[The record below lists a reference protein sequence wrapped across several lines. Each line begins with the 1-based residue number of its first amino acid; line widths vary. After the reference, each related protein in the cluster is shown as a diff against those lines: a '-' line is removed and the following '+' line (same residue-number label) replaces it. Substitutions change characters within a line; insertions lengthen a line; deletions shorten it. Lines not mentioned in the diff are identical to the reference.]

1 MKLSSTIFK
10 RAAVC
15 AACTAASAF
24 AHVSLNEPAAL
35 ANNGYRAV
43 FNVGHGCDGSPTKA
57 IRVSIPAGF
66 RGAKPLPKPGWVL
79 NVQVG
84 KLDKPYTSHGQAMTQ
99 DVTEIT
105 WTAAARENF
114 LPDSYFD
121 EFVLRGSLSD
131 AAGPMWFKVLQ
142 TCENGAVDWAQVP
155 ASGTS
160 TKGLKTPAA
169 LLEVIPS
176 EQVGH
181 QH

>member
-1 MKLSSTIFK
+1 MNFSSSIFK
-10 RAAVC
+10 LAAVC

-79 NVQVG
+79 STQVG
-84 KLDKPYTSHGQAMTQ
+84 KLDKPYTSHGQTVTQ
-99 DVTEIT
+99 DVVEIT
-105 WTAAARENF
+105 WTAAARENY
-114 LPDSYFD
+114 LPDAYFD

-142 TCENGAVDWAQVP
+142 TCETGAVDWAQTP

-160 TKGLKTPAA
+160 TKGLKSPAA

>member
-1 MKLSSTIFK
+1 MTSFPVSKF
-10 RAAVC
+10 A
-15 AACTAASAF
+15 AACAISAAASAAF
-24 AHVSLNEPAAL
+24 AHVSLDEPAAL

-66 RGAKPLPKPGWVL
+66 RGAKPLPKAGWVL
-79 NVQVG
+79 STQVG
-84 KLDKPYTSHGQAMTQ
+84 KLDKPYTSHGQA
-99 DVTEIT
+99 VTEGVVEIT

-114 LPDSYFD
+114 LPDAYFD

-131 AAGPMWFKVLQ
+131 AAGPLWFKVLQ
-142 TCENGAVDWAQVP
+142 SCETGAVDWAQIP

-160 TKGLKTPAA
+160 TKGLKSPAA

-176 EQVGH
+176 EAVGH